1 MTIGPTN
8 GTSCYHLT
16 SKPESAAFSLP
27 NSPWFA
33 IFTQPKHEKRVVQHF
48 YSRGVDAFLPTY
60 SSKRTWSNRQTV
72 TLEVPL
78 FPNYLFARI
87 SRLQRGSVLGAP
99 GVVSIIG
106 TPGIWGTVPEQYIET
121 LRTGLALHR
130 ILPHPRT
137 QVGDRV
143 RIVAGPMAGIEGIL
157 AHVRSEFRVVL
168 SIEMIHQSV
177 SIEVSRDE
185 IEPVDAKDF
194 AGGFGPRGE
203 C

>member
-1 MTIGPTN
+1 
-8 GTSCYHLT
+8 
-16 SKPESAAFSLP
+16 
-27 NSPWFA
+27 
-33 IFTQPKHEKRVVQHF
+33 
-48 YSRGVDAFLPTY
+48 
-60 SSKRTWSNRQTV
+60 
-72 TLEVPL
+72 
-78 FPNYLFARI
+78 
-87 SRLQRGSVLGAP
+87 
-99 GVVSIIG
+99 VSIIG

>member
-1 MTIGPTN
+1 M
-8 GTSCYHLT
+8 
-16 SKPESAAFSLP
+16 PEANRLP
-27 NSPWFA
+27 ISPWLA
-33 IFTQPKHEKRVVQHF
+33 IFTRPKHEKRVAQHF
-48 YSRGVDAFLPTY
+48 CSRGVDAFLPTY

-78 FPNYLFARI
+78 FPNYLFARV
-87 SRLQRGSVLGAP
+87 SRLQRSSVLGSPGVLGIIGAP
-99 GVVSIIG
+99 GN
-106 TPGIWGTVPEQYIET
+106 WGAVPEQYIET
-121 LRTGLALHR
+121 LRTGLTLHR

-137 QVGDRV
+137 EVGDRV

-157 AHVRSEFRVVL
+157 AHIRSEFRVVL

-185 IEPVDAKDF
+185 IEPVGAKSF
-194 AGGFGPRGE
+194 TGGFGPRAE

>member
-1 MTIGPTN
+1 VQ
-8 GTSCYHLT
+8 S
-16 SKPESAAFSLP
+16 
-27 NSPWFA
+27 SPWFA

-48 YSRGVDAFLPTY
+48 YSRRVDAFLPTY

-78 FPNYLFARI
+78 FPGYLFARI
-87 SRLQRGSVLGAP
+87 SRLQRASVLGAP
-99 GVVSIIG
+99 GVACIVG
-106 TPGIWGTVPEQYIET
+106 TPGSWGAVPEEYIET

-130 ILPHPRT
+130 ILPHPMT
-137 QVGDRV
+137 EVGDRV

-168 SIEMIHQSV
+168 SIATIHQSV

-185 IEPVDAKDF
+185 IEPLDANAF
-194 AGGFGPRGE
+194 AGGFGPRAE